1 MNNNYILNNLSNLL
15 DNNKKFLNK
24 KGGETKYSYTSIKQ
38 ETQDTQDTQE
48 KHENIQPES
57 TDSKNVL
64 DHAKSLENSKKKSII
79 DHCKLN
85 KMSYSKIRNSENLI
99 KLNKRKICL
108 QTVIKLN
115 YDMSKLEKKNKSIQS
130 SINKNKTQLEKF
142 KTTNTITES
151 ELDESIKSTKENIK
165 TIFTELKNNKS
176 TFNTG
181 IDKYK
186 NNIKSVTYVTLSY
199 NNIKKLLVNN
209 NDPEINE
216 KILNIRAN
224 INQLNNFYKTKNQL
238 VKNMIRGKNIN
249 NITKLYQKYHID
261 DIEGGLNQ
269 QCVLIQYQTKI
280 NELESKIVNLHN
292 DQTRLIEELK
302 TINSEIKQ
310 WTKNNIK
317 KNKEMNLKKFESII
331 SDENKKTQTNIGYIQ
346 EINNDFEKYIETH
359 KLKVDELFNI
369 LNKIAEYANKM
380 NMNLYNIEILSQRE
394 DI

>member
-1 MNNNYILNNLSNLL
+1 
-15 DNNKKFLNK
+15 
-24 KGGETKYSYTSIKQ
+24 
-38 ETQDTQDTQE
+38 
-48 KHENIQPES
+48 
-57 TDSKNVL
+57 
-64 DHAKSLENSKKKSII
+64 
-79 DHCKLN
+79 
-85 KMSYSKIRNSENLI
+85 
-99 KLNKRKICL
+99 
-108 QTVIKLN
+108 
-115 YDMSKLEKKNKSIQS
+115 MSKLEKKNKSIQS

>member
-1 MNNNYILNNLSNLL
+1 
-15 DNNKKFLNK
+15 
-24 KGGETKYSYTSIKQ
+24 
-38 ETQDTQDTQE
+38 
-48 KHENIQPES
+48 
-57 TDSKNVL
+57 
-64 DHAKSLENSKKKSII
+64 
-79 DHCKLN
+79 
-85 KMSYSKIRNSENLI
+85 
-99 KLNKRKICL
+99 
-108 QTVIKLN
+108 
-115 YDMSKLEKKNKSIQS
+115 
-130 SINKNKTQLEKF
+130 
-142 KTTNTITES
+142 
-151 ELDESIKSTKENIK
+151 
-165 TIFTELKNNKS
+165 
-176 TFNTG
+176 
-181 IDKYK
+181 
-186 NNIKSVTYVTLSY
+186 
-199 NNIKKLLVNN
+199 
-209 NDPEINE
+209 
-216 KILNIRAN
+216 
-224 INQLNNFYKTKNQL
+224 
-238 VKNMIRGKNIN
+238 MIRGKNIN